1 MPAKKNRTA
10 KARATI
16 VCLRNGKVLLVRKK
30 GARWNLPGGVIEP
43 GETPEEAAIRELREE
58 ASLHCQGLHALCT
71 LPVGNV
77 LHHIFT
83 TNLGERTRPVPS
95 NEIVA
100 CKWVLRSVLGR
111 MQLSSTAAALLAKEL
126 PVLSAPV

>member
-1 MPAKKNRTA
+1 MPAKNTRTA

-16 VCLRNGKVLLVRKK
+16 ICLRNGKVLLVRKK
-30 GARWNLPGGVIEP
+30 GAKWNLPGGVIEP

-58 ASLHCQGLHALCT
+58 ASLRWQGLHGLCT

-77 LHHIFT
+77 LHHLFT
-83 TNLGERTRPVPS
+83 ANLGEQERAIPS

-100 CKWVLRSVLGR
+100 CKWVRRSALVRLE
-111 MQLSSTAAALLAKEL
+111 LSSATAALLAKHL
-126 PVLSAPV
+126 PVLSATV